1 MVTQNGIT
9 IALAVVVALQ
19 FAGLVAL
26 GILLLLSRR
35 TLADTRKQLR
45 RQRDR
50 AAANPSPPRRR
61 PSGVA
66 PRAVRTVVH
75 TLQGADS
82 LIRKGIVGSVRSSVE
97 DLAGWARVERP
108 DLARITSDGRVVLV
122 FSDIEGSTERNEAL
136 GDRAWVKVLEGHNEL
151 VERRVAAHQG
161 YVVKNQGDGFMI
173 AFARPDEALRCSVSV
188 QQALR
193 DDPQRYDGIRV
204 RIGAHAGS
212 SVRRGDDLFGRDVAM
227 AARIADLADGGEI
240 LVSHALREA
249 VTEAVDISFDEP
261 IEVELKGLNGTQTV
275 YAVDIPA
282 GH

>member
-26 GILLLLSRR
+26 GVLLIVSRR
-35 TLADTRKQLR
+35 TLADTRRQLR
-45 RQRDR
+45 RHRDR
-50 AAANPSPPRRR
+50 AATPRQARRR
-61 PSGVA
+61 PLGVA

-97 DLAGWARVERP
+97 DLAGWARVEQP
-108 DLARITSDGRVVLV
+108 DLASITSDGRVVLV
-122 FSDIEGSTERNEAL
+122 FSDIEGSTEHNEAL
-136 GDRAWVKVLEGHNEL
+136 GDRAWVKVLERHNDL
-151 VERRVAAHQG
+151 VERRVAAHHG

-240 LVSHALREA
+240 LVSHALRESVPDTA
-249 VTEAVDISFDEP
+249 DIAFDEP

-282 GH
+282 GQ

>member
-26 GILLLLSRR
+26 GVLLIVSRR
-35 TLADTRKQLR
+35 TLADTRSQLR
-45 RQRDR
+45 RHRDR
-50 AAANPSPPRRR
+50 AATPRQARRR
-61 PSGVA
+61 PLGVA

-136 GDRAWVKVLEGHNEL
+136 GDRAWVKVLERHNEL

-240 LVSHALREA
+240 LVSHALRESVPGTA
-249 VTEAVDISFDEP
+249 DISFDEP

>member
-1 MVTQNGIT
+1 MVTPDWVT
-9 IALAVVVALQ
+9 VALVVVVVLQ
-19 FAGLVAL
+19 FVGLVAL
-26 GILLLLSRR
+26 GVWLIVSRR
-35 TLADTRKQLR
+35 TLADARRQLR
-45 RQRDR
+45 RHRD
-50 AAANPSPPRRR
+50 AAPHRPRRR
-61 PSGVA
+61 PVGVA

-108 DLARITSDGRVVLV
+108 DLARITADGRVVLV
-122 FSDIEGSTERNEAL
+122 FSDIEGSTERNESL
-136 GDRAWVKVLEGHNEL
+136 GDRAWVKVLERHNDL
-151 VERRVAAHQG
+151 IERRVAGHQG

-173 AFARPDEALRCSVSV
+173 AFARPDEALRCCVSV

-193 DDPQRYDGIRV
+193 AEPERYDGIRV

-240 LVSHALREA
+240 LVSQALRDS
-249 VTEAVDISFDEP
+249 VDDADVRFGDP
-261 IEVELKGLNGTQTV
+261 IDVELKGLNGTQTV
-275 YAVDIPA
+275 YAVGIPA